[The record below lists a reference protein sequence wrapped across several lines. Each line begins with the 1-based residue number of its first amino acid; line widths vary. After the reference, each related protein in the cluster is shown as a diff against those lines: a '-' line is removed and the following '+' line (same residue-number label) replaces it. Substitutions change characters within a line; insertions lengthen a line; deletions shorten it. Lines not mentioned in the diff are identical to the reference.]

1 MCVCVCVYR
10 ERDKYKC
17 MLFYILFWI
26 VLFLPQSLWIPRQ
39 RINLCVSVLVCIPFG
54 NNCWDIRCLRAWLS
68 HESTA
73 MWQFR
78 RVECKFSITLAFYG
92 LKISTHFPQPPLL
105 PCIAAVMLMSSDSSP
120 IPGVPPV
127 CPIPPLTCTLLQSC
141 TFAVNSAFNIAK
153 VFVFIYM
160 YICVLCIGIIPLS
173 LY

>member
-1 MCVCVCVYR
+1 MCLCIEREININVCFFTSCF
-10 ERDKYKC
+10 E
-17 MLFYILFWI
+17 I
-26 VLFLPQSLWIPRQ
+26 VLFLPQSLWILRQ

-54 NNCWDIRCLRAWLS
+54 SNYWDIRCLRAWLS

-92 LKISTHFPQPPLL
+92 LKISAHFPQPPLL

-127 CPIPPLTCTLLQSC
+127 CPIPPPSHAHCCNHARLLWILHLTLLKCLCLYTCTY
-141 TFAVNSAFNIAK
+141 V
-153 VFVFIYM
+153 Y
-160 YICVLCIGIIPLS
+160 LCIGSPLS